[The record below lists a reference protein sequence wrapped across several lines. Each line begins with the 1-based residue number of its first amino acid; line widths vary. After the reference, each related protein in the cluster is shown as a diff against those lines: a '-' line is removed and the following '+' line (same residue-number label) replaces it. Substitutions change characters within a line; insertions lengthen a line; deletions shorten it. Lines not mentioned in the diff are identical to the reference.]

1 MENLLITEVS
11 TSTGKEIL
19 YTDFSVMYWYLGI
32 IIVLLIINIIKRR

>member
-32 IIVLLIINIIKRR
+32 IIVLMIINIIKRR